1 MGFLASENR
10 GEHDVTQSRSPG
22 LIPFNRPA
30 FTGAEADLVGQAMRA
45 HKIGTG
51 GRFSKACQAWLTDR
65 FDTHLALPTGS
76 CTSALEMAAILLDLH
91 PGDEVIMPSFGY
103 PSTANAV
110 VRVGAVP
117 VFVDVEPA
125 TMNIDPD
132 AARAAITDR
141 TRAIIPIHYGGTP
154 ADMDRLGDIA
164 RAHGLALV
172 EDAANAFLSEYK
184 GRRCGTMG
192 VMGCFSFHE
201 TKAVHCGQGGAI
213 LINDPALV
221 ARAEMVLEKGTDRR
235 NFIRGEVD
243 RYTWK
248 DIGSAYA
255 LDDIRGAFL
264 LAQLENSRETTDQ
277 RVALWQAYH
286 SGLSDLAE
294 AGRIELPQVPPDCA
308 INGMIFWLK
317 TARAD
322 QRDRLIA
329 ALAARQIHSVFH
341 YVPLHSADAGRRFGR
356 FHGADRHTSD
366 DVARLVRLPMYSGLT
381 EIDRITDAIRDF
393 FAADQ

>member
-1 MGFLASENR
+1 M
-10 GEHDVTQSRSPG
+10 TQSAGSEQ
-22 LIPFNRPA
+22 IPFNRPA
-30 FTGAEADLVGQAMRA
+30 FTGAEAELVGQALSER
-45 HKIGTG
+45 KIGTG
-51 GRFSKACQAWLTDR
+51 GRFSRACQAWLTET
-65 FDTHLALPTGS
+65 FDTRLALPTGS
-76 CTSALEMAAILLDLH
+76 CTSALEIAAILLDLQ

-110 VRVGAVP
+110 VRAGAVP

-125 TMNIDPD
+125 TMNIDPE
-132 AARAAITDR
+132 AARAAITGR
-141 TRAIIPIHYGGTP
+141 TRAIVPIHYGGTP
-154 ADMDRLGDIA
+154 ADMDRLGQIA
-164 RAHGLALV
+164 RAHGLALI
-172 EDAANAFLSEYK
+172 EDAANAFLSEHD

-192 VMGCFSFHE
+192 ALGCFSFHE

-221 ARAEMVLEKGTDRR
+221 PRAEVVLEKGTDRR

-255 LDDIRGAFL
+255 LDDIRAAFL
-264 LAQLENSRETTDQ
+264 LAQLESSQEITRQ

-286 SGLSDLAE
+286 EQLSDLAA
-294 AGRIELPQVPPDCA
+294 AGRIELPQVPAGRA

-329 ALAARQIHSVFH
+329 ALAAQQIHAVFH
-341 YVPLHSADAGRRFGR
+341 YIPLHSSDAGLRFGR

-381 EIDRITDAIRDF
+381 GIDRIAGAIRDF
-393 FAADQ
+393 FAAEAE